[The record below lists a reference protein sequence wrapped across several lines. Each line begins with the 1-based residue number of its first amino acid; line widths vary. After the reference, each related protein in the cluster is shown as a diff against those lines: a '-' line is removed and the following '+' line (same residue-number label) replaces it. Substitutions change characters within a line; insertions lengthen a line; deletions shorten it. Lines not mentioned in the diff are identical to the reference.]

1 VKRGDVWW
9 VRFPAPM
16 GRRPAVLVSR
26 NQAYRVRGA
35 VTVVPLT
42 RTVRRIPVE
51 VPLGPADGIPQESVA
66 NADAITTVSKT
77 RVEDYL
83 TTLPPLKLEAID
95 RAIKGVGKGDPWD
108 QFVLL
113 GLELA
118 DVSKG

>member
-1 VKRGDVWW
+1 MRRGDVWW

-95 RAIKGVGKGDPWD
+95 RAIKFAVE
-108 QFVLL
+108 LL
-113 GLELA
+113 
-118 DVSKG
+118 